1 MFKIYVLTCMVQS
14 VKGSISDLIELLN
27 PIFRYFYEVAQSSPA
42 CSPLE
47 SFCRSVD
54 RFCWPPKKPRCIYP
68 TSHITDERDVVKRLT
83 WIPFLKKWVRPIFLA
98 PKNTPSNSVYSSTI
112 VIDAP
117 RKFPYSKKTY
127 STVYPRV
134 PHFYQYLIFV
144 NKWGITLSLQFN
156 VHHL

>member
-83 WIPFLKKWVRPIFLA
+83 
-98 PKNTPSNSVYSSTI
+98 
-112 VIDAP
+112 
-117 RKFPYSKKTY
+117 
-127 STVYPRV
+127 
-134 PHFYQYLIFV
+134 
-144 NKWGITLSLQFN
+144 
-156 VHHL
+156 